1 LEKLFPVFPGLSDA
15 IVGVFIPLP
24 RFGILSFQGFGM
36 NFLILG
42 EGRYQLGSGFLE
54 LVHND
59 SKRIMPNFRR
69 SRQSLSDCVA
79 GNDGMELFYLAVDGN
94 LMAVPAKLG
103 CSRSESFQS
112 GLPGPLMPVPLS
124 PAAFR
129 FSAATP

>member
-15 IVGVFIPLP
+15 VVGIFIPLP

-42 EGRYQLGSGFLE
+42 EGGYQLGSRFLE

-79 GNDGMELFYLAVDGN
+79 GSDGTELFYLAVDGN
-94 LMAVPAKLG
+94 LMAVPARRRREG
-103 CSRSESFQS
+103 TGIS
-112 GLPGPLMPVPLS
+112 GLGRPD
-124 PAAFR
+124 
-129 FSAATP
+129 